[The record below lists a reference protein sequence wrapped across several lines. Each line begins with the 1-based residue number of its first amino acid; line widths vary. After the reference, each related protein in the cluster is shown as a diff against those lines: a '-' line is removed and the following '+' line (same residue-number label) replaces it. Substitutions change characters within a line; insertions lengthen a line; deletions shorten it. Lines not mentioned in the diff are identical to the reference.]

1 MLVSYYLLPSTQEE
15 ANIQVANTTIESS
28 KFQKLFEVAID
39 NKLKLELHIG
49 NICSKENIL

>member
-28 KFQKLFEVAID
+28 KFQKLFEVVID

-49 NICSKENIL
+49 NISSKENIL

>member
-28 KFQKLFEVAID
+28 KFQKLFEVVID

-49 NICSKENIL
+49 NICSKENVL

>member
-28 KFQKLFEVAID
+28 KFQKLFEVVID
-39 NKLKLELHIG
+39 NKLKLELHI
-49 NICSKENIL
+49 